1 MDEQHGLIRQARGNN
16 ALARGCA
23 KIARFDTGATLLDV
37 NSSQQYSND
46 SYREPSFI
54 IRIGMDKCDGEW
66 CERFHFDMGDS
77 RFHEIKLAEDII
89 SEHNKVFKDHGRVA
103 FGRFEEMNHRWWNLL
118 HGLFNSSNKRIGA
131 KLIIVLRRGTK
142 YQGFST
148 RAFKLGESCEDP
160 RLVPEY
166 YRYLIFEM
174 NVWFEIGELTP
185 MHSNELAKY
194 TEDIVYAVKRRR
206 SISKTLASAGY

>member
-1 MDEQHGLIRQARGNN
+1 MRTADHRLKDYSGNWPSI
-16 ALARGCA
+16 GHA

-54 IRIGMDKCDGEW
+54 IRIGMDKCDGKW
-66 CERFHFDMGDS
+66 CERYCFDGGDS
-77 RFHEIKLAEDII
+77 RFHEIRLVEDVI
-89 SEHNKVFKDHGRVA
+89 SAHNKVVKDHGRVA
-103 FGRFEEMNHRWWNLL
+103 FGRFGELNHHWWNLL
-118 HGLFNSSNKRIGA
+118 HGLLNSSDKRIGA

-160 RLVPEY
+160 CLIPEY
-166 YRYLIFEM
+166 YRYLFFEM

-206 SISKTLASAGY
+206 SISKTLASAG

>member
-1 MDEQHGLIRQARGNN
+1 MRTADHRLKDYSGNWPSI
-16 ALARGCA
+16 GHA

-54 IRIGMDKCDGEW
+54 IRIGMDKCDGKW
-66 CERFHFDMGDS
+66 CERYCFDGGDS
-77 RFHEIKLAEDII
+77 RFHEIRLVEDVI
-89 SEHNKVFKDHGRVA
+89 SAHNKVVKDHGRVA
-103 FGRFEEMNHRWWNLL
+103 FGRFGELNHHWWNLL
-118 HGLFNSSNKRIGA
+118 HGLLNSSDKRIGA

-160 RLVPEY
+160 CLIPEY
-166 YRYLIFEM
+166 YRYLFFEM

-206 SISKTLASAGY
+206 SISKTL

>member
-1 MDEQHGLIRQARGNN
+1 MKDYSGNW
-16 ALARGCA
+16 LSMGHA

-54 IRIGMDKCDGEW
+54 IRIGMDKCDGKW

-77 RFHEIKLAEDII
+77 RFHEIRLAEDAI

-103 FGRFEEMNHRWWNLL
+103 FGRFGELDHHWWNLL

-131 KLIIVLRRGTK
+131 KLIIVLRRGNK

-160 RLVPEY
+160 CLIPEY
-166 YRYLIFEM
+166 YRYLFFEM

>member
-1 MDEQHGLIRQARGNN
+1 MGH
-16 ALARGCA
+16 A

-54 IRIGMDKCDGEW
+54 IRIGMDKCDGKW
-66 CERFHFDMGDS
+66 CERYCFDGGDS
-77 RFHEIKLAEDII
+77 RFHEIRLVEDVI
-89 SEHNKVFKDHGRVA
+89 SAHNKVFKDHGRVA
-103 FGRFEEMNHRWWNLL
+103 FGRFGELDHHWWNLL

-131 KLIIVLRRGTK
+131 KLIIVLRTGNK

-160 RLVPEY
+160 CLIPEY
-166 YRYLIFEM
+166 YRYLFFEM

-185 MHSNELAKY
+185 MHSNELGQYMRDVA
-194 TEDIVYAVKRRR
+194 YAVKRRR
-206 SISKTLASAGY
+206 LISKTLASAGY